1 MARGVDGAG
10 GERGLALVL
19 VLTVL
24 LALALVATPF
34 VLSMLLHEQ
43 SGTTS
48 RYFSQADYGAE
59 GARGYA
65 LWWLMQSLDP
75 LERRAA
81 GAGAFNSYHFDPAD
95 EFDIRLTDAPLRRLG
110 IADPQGPL
118 WGLSVQ
124 DEQGKLNV
132 RSAPVRALTT
142 LAQGVTGR
150 SISSPLQFESL
161 SLAAPKD
168 YLTQYSGREAAWVC
182 PQRLREAGGQTG
194 SGAFTVDNLMVLGPG
209 SRVRA
214 VKPGLR
220 PFEARVASN
229 AILGNA
235 PAPAGFTTDPA
246 LPPGYAD
253 GVIEVEMRH
262 PVNLNTARRETLAAI
277 FEGLE
282 IHNVPQSR
290 VDRGSAAM
298 LASAFAGQRI
308 ERLDQFLLK
317 LSGLSGLRAEQRLAV
332 AINAVCP
339 TAALLA
345 GSGTVPFCFRSYDVY
360 TIEAFAAVN
369 NPAGTSAG
377 WRGFREVASVSAP
390 SILTLS
396 VESEYDFDQML
407 NRGVDLVAYFPR
419 ARVVGGYPFG
429 SRMVSFPRMPQ
440 AAGGAADPGQL
451 YGPSDLALKAQQ
463 RPGPGGNEAYV
474 TLVTARDERGRSEWE
489 AALQGWPDRHARDHF
504 SGTLE
509 GRRLQGTALT
519 YPWGQVFVTHPPT
532 GAAGGGGGGAGTGM
546 LPDVAAGG
554 FELWVRFDGPP
565 PNPVTIFDVREQD
578 YSNRMTLRVE
588 NNEIILTVCD
598 STIGAADHPIDNG
611 AAEVR
616 QPFSP
621 ERDTWYHVGA
631 YWEGTRYAELA
642 LLVDG
647 FAHPQQKFSHVSPEG
662 RTLITRLT
670 GAMTDTST
678 SIGLQDDGFLPQNV
692 TAFVGSVGDSPN
704 ATPLLVGDEV
714 MVYDR
719 SGGTLVRGARG
730 TRPQPHPAGATVQV
744 FGYSSRLRRGV
755 VRVDENPPRYP
766 PCTYDR
772 LTTGGGAVRYGFGAN
787 PTAVVAGDK
796 QDTMTGMWYVDASQ
810 SDIGVHTP
818 DITAF
823 PDQGY
828 IFIEDEVL
836 FYTGRDTS
844 SPGGDPAAN
853 ARFTGCVRAQ
863 HGTAG
868 ARHNS
873 GREVRIYAVPV
884 TDLTGYLS
892 PTIIQVGDEW
902 FGPVQRDPA
911 GRPFWTSFV
920 VNDGGTMRPL
930 PLRRGPAVFGT
941 PLQNHSPGD
950 PVLPTF
956 LVSDTSLSPA
966 RYNLGRYD
974 RVTLVD
980 SSNYREIHRVRQA
993 GPPVSWTNSSGTWTQ
1008 TVWTGMT
1015 IQVSGGAG
1023 QIAALENPVGR
1034 EFPADEL
1041 YTRVLKFPSGELLG
1055 LQWLQA
1061 AHPSFTVGPLGE
1073 ATVDEIK
1080 AFASSK
1086 RALRLAAESS
1096 TSATQMTLNGAP
1108 AASRGGLLKIGDEY
1122 VGYMEAQGG
1131 ALAPLKR
1138 GWLGSS
1144 AQVHDAGDSVMDL
1157 YFIPVYALQGEV
1169 GATDRRIPVHSRTG
1183 GGNLRDLPPR
1193 GYVLLDQEVVGYE
1206 WIQGQELVMPPR
1218 WDGVTGL
1225 YRGMFGTAP
1234 ASHSAS
1240 SSLAYA
1246 LPFRY
1251 FDGYKPR
1258 EFDNTMPYF
1267 QWSTRMDLAR
1277 WISLWWDQEVPV
1289 NDPNLVVHALVR
1301 IDGRGE
1307 FWDGP
1312 GFSDRALLLDFTT
1325 PRTKNPINRVGY
1337 LEQAGQLDVR
1347 FHVEYRSGSFDAA
1360 QPWNAHSWKRAPK
1373 IKEIRVDYDRPTQT
1387 LHREDR

>member
-1 MARGVDGAG
+1 MGNRGGRGG

-43 SGTTS
+43 SGTAS

-59 GARGYA
+59 GARSYA
-65 LWWLMQSLDP
+65 LWRLMYSLDP
-75 LERRAA
+75 VERRQGSGPFA
-81 GAGAFNSYHFDPAD
+81 SYHFDAAE
-95 EFDIRLTDAPLRRLG
+95 EFDIRLTDAYLRRLG
-110 IADPQGPL
+110 IADPRGAI
-118 WGLSVQ
+118 WGLAVQ

-132 RSAPVRALTT
+132 RSAPERALTT
-142 LAQGVTGR
+142 LAQAVTGR
-150 SISSPLQFESL
+150 SISSPLQFETS

-168 YLTQYSGREAAWVC
+168 YLTQYSGRDAAWIC
-182 PQRLREAGGQTG
+182 PQRIREAGGPG
-194 SGAFTVDNLMVLGPG
+194 SSGAFTVDNLLVLGPRA
-209 SRVRA
+209 RVRA

-220 PFEARVASN
+220 PFEGVIASN

-262 PVNLNTARRETLAAI
+262 PVNLNTARRETLVAI

-282 IHNVPQSR
+282 LHNMPQSR
-290 VDRGSAAM
+290 VDRGSAVL
-298 LASAFAGQRI
+298 LADAFANQRI
-308 ERLDQFLLK
+308 ERLDQFLVR
-317 LSGLSGLRAEQRLAV
+317 LSALGGLRPEQRLAV

-339 TAALLA
+339 TAALLS

-360 TIEAFAAVN
+360 TLEAFAAVN
-369 NPAGTSAG
+369 TPVGTGAG

-390 SILTLS
+390 SMLTRT

-407 NRGVDLVAYFPR
+407 NAGADLASYFPR
-419 ARVVGGYPFG
+419 ARVAGGYPFG
-429 SRMVSFPRMPQ
+429 SRMVTFPRIPGLP
-440 AAGGAADPGQL
+440 GGAGEPGQI
-451 YGPSDLALKAQQ
+451 YGPSDLTLKAQQ

-489 AALQGWPDRHARDHF
+489 QALQGWPNRHARDHF
-504 SGTLE
+504 EGALE

-519 YPWGQVFVTHPPT
+519 YPWGQVFVTHPPA
-532 GAAGGGGGGAGTGM
+532 GAGGGGGGPVPGM

-565 PNPVTIFDVREQD
+565 PNPVTIFDLREQD
-578 YSNRMTLRVE
+578 FTNRMTLRVE
-588 NNEIILTVCD
+588 NNEIIFTVCD
-598 STIGAADHPIDNG
+598 STIGAADHPIDDG

-621 ERDTWYHVGA
+621 ERDTWYHLAA

-647 FAHPQQKFSHVSPEG
+647 FAHPQQKFSHVNPEG
-662 RTLITRLT
+662 RTVLTRLT

-678 SIGLQDDGFLPQNV
+678 SIGLQDDSFLPQNV
-692 TAFVGSVGDSPN
+692 TAFVGSVGDSPTV
-704 ATPLLVGDEV
+704 TPLLVGDEV
-714 MVYDR
+714 MIYDR
-719 SGGTLVRGARG
+719 PAGTLVRGARG
-730 TRPQPHPAGATVQV
+730 TQPQAHPAGAAVQV
-744 FGYSSRLRRGV
+744 FGYSSRLRRGT

-766 PCTYDR
+766 TCTYDR

-787 PTAVVAGDK
+787 PDATVAGDK
-796 QDTMTGMWYVDASQ
+796 QDAMTGAWYVDASQ
-810 SDIGVHTP
+810 SDIGVNTT
-818 DITAF
+818 DIMAF

-828 IFIEDEVL
+828 IFIENEVI
-836 FYTGRDTS
+836 FYTGRDAS
-844 SPGGDPAAN
+844 SPGGDPSAN

-863 HGTAG
+863 HGTTA
-868 ARHNS
+868 ARHDS
-873 GREVRIYAVPV
+873 GRPVRIYAVPV
-884 TDLTGYLS
+884 TVLDGYLS

-920 VNDGGTMRPL
+920 VNDNGTATPL

-941 PLQNHSPGD
+941 PLQDHSPGD

-956 LVSDTSLSPA
+956 LVSDTSLSPT
-966 RYNLGRYD
+966 RHNLGRYD

-980 SSNYREIHRVRQA
+980 SSNYREIHRVRNA
-993 GPPVSWTNSSGTWTQ
+993 GPPVSWTNTTGTWTQ
-1008 TVWTGMT
+1008 VVWTGMT
-1015 IQVSGGAG
+1015 VQVSGGAA

-1034 EFPADEL
+1034 EFAADEL
-1041 YTRVLKFPSGELLG
+1041 HTRVLKFPSGELLG
-1055 LQWLQA
+1055 LQWLQGA
-1061 AHPSFTVGPLGE
+1061 NPSFSVGPLGE
-1073 ATVDEIK
+1073 ATVDEVK
-1080 AFASSK
+1080 AFATPK
-1086 RALRLAAESS
+1086 RALRLSAEAA
-1096 TSATQMTLNGAP
+1096 ADAAQLTLNGPP
-1108 AASRGGLLKIGDEY
+1108 AAERGGLLKIGDEY
-1122 VGYMEAQGG
+1122 VGYMRAQAGTVT
-1131 ALAPLKR
+1131 PLRR
-1138 GWLGSS
+1138 GWLSS
-1144 AQVHDAGDSVMDL
+1144 TAQVHDAGDSVMDL
-1157 YFIPVYALQGEV
+1157 YFIPVYALAGEL
-1169 GATDRRIPVHSRTG
+1169 GATDRRIPLHPRRG

-1193 GYVLLDQEVVGYE
+1193 GYVLLDQEIAGYE
-1206 WIQGQELVMPPR
+1206 WVQGQELAMPPR

-1246 LPFRY
+1246 IPFRY

-1277 WISLWWDQEVPV
+1277 WLSLWWDQEVPL
-1289 NDPNLVVHALVR
+1289 NDPNIVVHALVR

-1307 FWDGP
+1307 FWDAP
-1312 GFSDRALLLDFTT
+1312 GLSDRTLLLDFTT
-1325 PRTKNPINRVGY
+1325 PRAKNPINRVGF
-1337 LEQAGQLDVR
+1337 LEQAGQFDVR
-1347 FHVEYRSGSFDAA
+1347 FHVEYRPGSFDAT